1 MLEGNLYKSILSFAF
16 PLILAGVLQQLYNAA
31 DIAIVGQFAG
41 REAVAAVGATTT
53 TISLLVVVSTNI
65 ATGFNIL
72 LARAMGA
79 KDDEKIKSAV
89 GTAFLFS
96 IGLSLAVMV
105 AGILL
110 SKPLLRLTDC
120 PENIFKDATTYMRIY
135 MLGVPASMFYNF
147 MSSVLRI
154 SGDSRRPFIYLA
166 TSGIANVVLNV
177 VFVLAFGLPVV
188 GVAVATVVAQ
198 YLSAGM
204 LFIRLV
210 RLEDATR
217 LDLRNIK
224 FDLDSLGKIVRYG
237 IPSAISNATFSAS
250 NMMIQSAINA
260 FGDVG
265 ISANTASASI
275 ESFVFTI
282 TGTFVVAVSAFVG
295 QNLGAGNRKRVSD
308 IMRVSYAICAAMTL
322 VISALG
328 IIFGKGLLS
337 LYLPNDTAAVDFGYV
352 RLCYIMGAMIFN
364 ALSSVTVGAMQAFGY
379 TTVQMLSNIIGVCGF
394 RFVWMLAFYPL
405 DPTPE
410 MLYVCYPVSWGL
422 TLAFNFIFT
431 LVILRRYKKGADFR
445 L

>member
-1 MLEGNLYKSILSFAF
+1 MLEGNLYKSILSFVF
-16 PLILAGVLQQLYNAA
+16 PLIMAGVLQQLYNAA

-41 REAVAAVGATTT
+41 REAVAAVGATTP

-72 LARAMGA
+72 LARAIGA
-79 KDDEKIKSAV
+79 KDDERIKNSV
-89 GTAFLFS
+89 STAFLFS
-96 IGLSLAVMV
+96 IGLSLFVTV

-120 PENIFKDATTYMRIY
+120 PENIFEDAATYMRIY

-154 SGDSRRPFIYLA
+154 SGDSRRPFVYLA

-177 VFVLAFGLPVV
+177 VFVLVFGLPVV

-198 YLSAGM
+198 YFSAIM
-204 LFIRLV
+204 LLVRLV

-217 LDLRNIK
+217 LDFRSLK
-224 FDLDSLGKIVRYG
+224 FDPDSLGKIVRYG

-250 NMMIQSAINA
+250 NLMIQSAINA

-265 ISANTASASI
+265 ISANTASSSI

-308 IMRVSYAICAAMTL
+308 IMRVSYAICAVMTL
-322 VISALG
+322 LISALG

-337 LYLPNDTAAVDFGYV
+337 LYLPNDAAAVDFGYV
-352 RLCYIMGAMIFN
+352 RLCYIMGAMILN

-394 RFVWMLAFYPL
+394 RFVWMLLFYPL
-405 DPTPE
+405 APTPE
-410 MLYVCYPVSWGL
+410 MLYICYPVSWGL
-422 TLAFNFIFT
+422 TLAFNAVFT
-431 LVILRRYKKGADFR
+431 FVVLRRYRRGVDFR

>member
-120 PENIFKDATTYMRIY
+120 PENIFKAATTYMRIY